1 MGEAYWLTP
10 TPRSSPGVGWGSI
23 LAHGGGGGGGYT
35 LDFTGCGHIYI
46 TSLGD
51 GGRGGG
57 VYSKFRSCGVRVE
70 VDVLGF
76 PS

>member
-23 LAHGGGGGGGYT
+23 LAHGGGGGGDTHWISRGV
-35 LDFTGCGHIYI
+35 DIYI
-46 TSLGD
+46 LPHWGM
-51 GGRGGG
+51 GGGGG